1 MIKILHVVDMEALN
15 NNKKSQA
22 LVMEGG
28 KAILINIQ
36 RDSNGVIRKVIN
48 TSTKTEYT
56 AVKPYINKA
65 TDLNLTEKETRACID
80 SASGVNG
87 MGIIRIYRSSG
98 AVNSNGDVLTRDEQV
113 QQGLARVVE
122 VMTERL
128 TDNPSSINDYRFSIY
143 SDSGA
148 SVKLEG
154 EYTL

>member
-1 MIKILHVVDMEALN
+1 MNKILHVVDVNALN
-15 NNKKSQA
+15 NNQKTQA
-22 LVMEGG
+22 LIMDGD
-28 KAILINIQ
+28 KAVLIYVQ
-36 RDSNGVIRKVIN
+36 KDSDGIIRKVIN

-87 MGIIRIYRSSG
+87 MGIIKVYRSSG
-98 AVNSNGDVLTRDEQV
+98 ATNKQGEVLTRDEQV
-113 QQGLARVVE
+113 QQGLARVIE

-128 TDNPSSINDYRFSIY
+128 TDKPTSINDYRFSVY

-148 SVKLEG
+148 SIKLEG